1 MYDKVDKFEKIE
13 NYIQAQQEKID
24 SWLPFDDV
32 IIPYGIVE
40 RQEQEKINVIRIVL
54 KMLLINTKDV
64 LKGLVVLETS
74 NNVTASMIL
83 CKTLIEN
90 TINIAYTKYFYMTEE
105 YEAFENILKK
115 NGELYKEKVNQK
127 ADLSF
132 AQLEGEANTKIYL
145 QYKDTCEI
153 AHPNFKQLIHL
164 LSNHDEKFSVEK
176 LLTFNVND
184 NIFREHEIEYAVVL
198 KNELLNIINE
208 KLNEIAEEIVLKYN
222 QDFFYVSSKL
232 GKITMSAN
240 KEALDRLK

>member
-1 MYDKVDKFEKIE
+1 MYDKVDTFEKVE

-40 RQEQEKINVIRIVL
+40 QQEQEKINVIRMVL

-64 LKGLVVLETS
+64 LKGLVILETS

-90 TINIAYTKYFYMTEE
+90 TINIAYTKHFYITEE

-115 NGELYKEKVNQK
+115 NGKLYNEKRVNQK

-145 QYKDTCEI
+145 QYKDTCGI
-153 AHPNFKQLIHL
+153 AHPNFHQLIHL
-164 LSNHDEKFSVEK
+164 LSNYDEKFSVEK

-184 NIFREHEIEYAVVL
+184 NIFGKHEIEYAVAL
-198 KNELLNIINE
+198 KNELMGIIDE

-222 QDFFYVSSKL
+222 QDLFNVSSTL
-232 GKITMSAN
+232 GKIILSPTKRN
-240 KEALDRLK
+240 LIG

>member
-115 NGELYKEKVNQK
+115 NGELYKEKK
-127 ADLSF
+127 S
-132 AQLEGEANTKIYL
+132 TKRQIYL
-145 QYKDTCEI
+145 LRNLK
-153 AHPNFKQLIHL
+153 
-164 LSNHDEKFSVEK
+164 EK
-176 LLTFNVND
+176 L
-184 NIFREHEIEYAVVL
+184 IQ
-198 KNELLNIINE
+198 
-208 KLNEIAEEIVLKYN
+208 KYIC
-222 QDFFYVSSKL
+222 SI
-232 GKITMSAN
+232 KIRV
-240 KEALDRLK
+240 K